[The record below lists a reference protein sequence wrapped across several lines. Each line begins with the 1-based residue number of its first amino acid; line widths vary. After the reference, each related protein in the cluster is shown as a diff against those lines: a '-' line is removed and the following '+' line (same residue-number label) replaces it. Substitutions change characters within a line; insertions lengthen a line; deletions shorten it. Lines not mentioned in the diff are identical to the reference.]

1 MEEQRENLIS
11 FIESASERIQILAL
25 NIAVV
30 AAKMSYHKELGLDV
44 NNKLSQLVNQV
55 TLSVKNMGH
64 VLRAAK
70 TDKMKG
76 DVFTEGYNV
85 KVDPELVNSIE
96 IGLTKI
102 MEDSQKIME
111 MLNKVKQKSL
121 DGPGG

>member
-1 MEEQRENLIS
+1 MEEKRENLIS
-11 FIESASERIQILAL
+11 FIESVSEQIQILAL

-30 AAKMSYHKELGLDV
+30 AAKMSYRKELGLEV

-55 TLSVKNMGH
+55 TLAVKNMGY
-64 VLRAAK
+64 VLRAAR
-70 TDKMKG
+70 TDKPKG

-85 KVDPELVNSIE
+85 KVDPELIENIE
-96 IGLTKI
+96 IGLNKI

-121 DGPGG
+121 NGSGG

>member
-1 MEEQRENLIS
+1 MEEHRENLIS

-55 TLSVKNMGH
+55 TLAVKNMGH

-70 TDKMKG
+70 TDKMKR

-85 KVDPELVNSIE
+85 RVDPELVNSIE
-96 IGLTKI
+96 TGLTKI
-102 MEDSQKIME
+102 MKDSQKIME